1 MANSGEAKNIEA
13 AKDLA
18 PQVNSVRRLSKSSLQ
33 AATCQKRLQFGRCRE
48 FCSSNFSPVLIM
60 LLGSQAYVAN
70 KVRCLARAKGRQK
83 YDKRGGLAIEEGLFG
98 QRDWQKG
105 AGTGKLEI
113 PPTLSYPASPSLLW
127 ATSPPSTK
135 TSDLRLSS
143 MTKTGMELVETNQKC
158 WTQV

>member
-1 MANSGEAKNIEA
+1 MANSGVAKNIEA

-83 YDKRGGLAIEEGLFG
+83 YEEGRGRWREGGAIEEGLFG

-127 ATSPPSTK
+127 ATPPPLQR
-135 TSDLRLSS
+135 LR
-143 MTKTGMELVETNQKC
+143 T
-158 WTQV
+158 

>member
-1 MANSGEAKNIEA
+1 MANSGVAKNIEA

-83 YDKRGGLAIEEGLFG
+83 YEEGGGRWREGGGAIEEGLFG

-127 ATSPPSTK
+127 ATPPPLQR
-135 TSDLRLSS
+135 LR
-143 MTKTGMELVETNQKC
+143 T
-158 WTQV
+158 